1 MYLLETVRI
10 NERYDRMG
18 KSAPQGNCSIKKKP
32 SEIGGFFYY
41 RFLFNNSL
49 QNPFNKVLF

>member
-18 KSAPQGNCSIKKKP
+18 KSAPQGNYSIKKKP

-41 RFLFNNSL
+41 KFFI
-49 QNPFNKVLF
+49 